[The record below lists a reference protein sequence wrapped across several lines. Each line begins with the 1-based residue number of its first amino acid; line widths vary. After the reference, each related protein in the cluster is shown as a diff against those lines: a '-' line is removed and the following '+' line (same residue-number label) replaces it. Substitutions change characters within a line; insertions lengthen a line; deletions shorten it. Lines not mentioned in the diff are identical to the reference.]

1 MKKRTTSDKFLL
13 LVKGFAMGAVNKIP
27 GVSGGIVALISG
39 FYIELI
45 YSLQKI
51 DITSIKLIL
60 SGRWKSFLNYVNAEF
75 LFYIFGGSILSFFSM
90 SLILDY
96 LILNYSNYLWSV
108 FFGMVLASIYFIFP
122 LVKKWNS
129 ITYVFY
135 IIGTTIGL
143 FISLSDPVSGN
154 DNLYFIFF
162 CGVISVSGMTL
173 PGLSGSFLL
182 LLLGNYELLLVE
194 SVNGLFYSIK
204 DLISGNLTFLSNP
217 ERIRLIKI
225 MGVFILGSIVGL
237 VSFVN
242 ILSIILKKYYSLTIS
257 TIIGFISGSII
268 CLWPWRYLIQN
279 NKIKYYFPSE
289 ISKENILMIIYI
301 VLGAI
306 FVYLLEKFGKSYEN

>member
-1 MKKRTTSDKFLL
+1 MKKRTNSDKFLL

-51 DITSIKLIL
+51 NITSIRLIL

-122 LVKKWNS
+122 LVKKWKS

-204 DLISGNLTFLSNP
+204 DLISVGDLKYTTLSSSDCKIKKTVRIAENRIKAKNKNRNLTFLP
-217 ERIRLIKI
+217 Y
-225 MGVFILGSIVGL
+225 MV
-237 VSFVN
+237 
-242 ILSIILKKYYSLTIS
+242 Y
-257 TIIGFISGSII
+257 
-268 CLWPWRYLIQN
+268 
-279 NKIKYYFPSE
+279 
-289 ISKENILMIIYI
+289 
-301 VLGAI
+301 VLNLRGT
-306 FVYLLEKFGKSYEN
+306 